1 MLPPSNSAF
10 MHLFNAGQDDT
21 LITMTEFDHA
31 TFNELLQYFSPLFC
45 QYTPHVASQMQH

>member
-21 LITMTEFDHA
+21 LITMT
-31 TFNELLQYFSPLFC
+31 
-45 QYTPHVASQMQH
+45 